1 MAKQRAKSPMP
12 CPCGSGLSFEQC
24 CQPLLLGQKFA
35 ETAEQLMRS
44 RYSAFTQQHWA
55 YLRQTWHAS
64 TCPTELEDDHPPQ
77 WCGLHVLSH
86 LAVIDN
92 DENRSE
98 VEFVARYKVNGRA
111 FRLHER
117 SRFVREAGQ
126 WWYVDGDFT
135 ES

>member
-12 CPCGSGLSFEQC
+12 CPCGNSLSFKQC
-24 CQPLLLGQKFA
+24 CQPLLLGQKQA
-35 ETAEQLMRS
+35 GTAEQLMRS

-55 YLRQTWHAS
+55 YLRQTWHPS
-64 TCPTELEDDHPPQ
+64 TCPTDLEDKHPPQ
-77 WCGLHVLSH
+77 WCGLQVLSH
-86 LAVIDN
+86 LAVIDD
-92 DENRSE
+92 DENQSE

-117 SRFVREAGQ
+117 SRFVREAGR